1 MRGAHRAKEMKRRAS
16 QSRATHKARK
26 AALMLRAETRMA
38 AVEARKSK
46 TKVGSK
52 GPLKTTK
59 TRKSEKR

>member
-26 AALMLRAETRMA
+26 TALMPREEKRMA

-46 TKVGSK
+46 TTVASK
-52 GPLKTTK
+52 RPSKTMK